1 MKRIID
7 VINELDEEELILAYL
22 FAHPPKLFSTTF
34 NKSLSISICFL
45 LLLLFSIYSSTS
57 LVDYYKQISI
67 RRADGTKKVIE
78 KSYFSR
84 GNKIIVTGIKKDE
97 TNFLAKKY
105 TKTPYPLVEKITYIR
120 EDGTIETTSKRMEA
134 E

>member
-1 MKRIID
+1 
-7 VINELDEEELILAYL
+7 VIKHSETLSEKFGRTL
-22 FAHPPKLFSTTF
+22 KLKAL
-34 NKSLSISICFL
+34 NLSNINN
-45 LLLLFSIYSSTS
+45 
-57 LVDYYKQISI
+57 Q
-67 RRADGTKKVIE
+67 TKKVIE

-105 TKTPYPLVEKITYIR
+105 SKTPYSLVEKITYIR
-120 EDGTIETTSKRMEA
+120 EDGTIETTSERAEA